1 MSTLG
6 DAVLEVLERRKK
18 AIAKDRVDTILTD
31 AAVSSTASA
40 GVPAQLRVRRVHV
53 SGTREFQQGE
63 GKDATDVTAPI
74 DLNWTPLDGVNGVG
88 SEQNLRGKSS
98 VVHFATWALTGR
110 SHLQAGV
117 ESWIDHVSAE
127 LLVDGVPLFVEFD
140 VVDGVPTGS
149 IEVESGGRRT
159 QIGNFSDGN
168 QFESLMG
175 SVMLGRLR
183 LDPIPT
189 FSRDGISHT
198 HTWPMY
204 ASSLTVRADQLDP
217 ILGPD
222 VHLKTKI
229 LQMFVG
235 TSWASMDAQ
244 ITRALNALLFERG
257 EQEQQVRTT
266 STRVPS
272 SALGDAEDRVARAR
286 EALTLFDP
294 DEPDVDAVYD
304 LASRASERAREA
316 RVLELQLMT
325 AGAAFTQARS
335 QLRAEQHR
343 KRAVEETAV
352 AQALFNGMKPTACP
366 RCASTVTQEAYE
378 AEVTDHNCSLCHNTL
393 HLNAAIVG
401 NAPTPHEHEGAGDDL
416 DDEVEDTQDPLD
428 ALAEAATE
436 AQAAVSKLR
445 DAYQAAESARVSA
458 EAEAN
463 TARAGLDRARART
476 AATQELIAAQAT
488 LDALEGLERQV
499 DAEGPDEPKAETSDR
514 DERILVLDTASEVVK
529 GWVKRDQD
537 PMLMKVSE
545 AIADLARRFGIS
557 NLESVSIKGNG
568 NMDIVKGGVKA
579 TYSALTHGEKLRI
592 KLSTAIALIQV
603 GHRDNVGR
611 HPGLLFVDSPAAEE
625 IPESV
630 LRTML
635 EAMIEVAEETELQIV
650 VATTHAAMLSAVLDA
665 DHLLVAT
672 GEDYV
677 W

>member
-6 DAVLEVLERRKK
+6 DAVVEVLERRKQ
-18 AIAKDRVDTILTD
+18 AIAKDRVEKILTD

-53 SGTREFQQGE
+53 YGTREFQRGE
-63 GKDATDVTAPI
+63 GKDAPVVTAPI

-98 VVHFATWALTGR
+98 VLHFATWALTGR
-110 SHLQAGV
+110 SHLQADV
-117 ESWIDHVSAE
+117 EAWIDRVSAE
-127 LLVDGVPLFVEFD
+127 LLVDGVALFVEFD
-140 VVDGVPTGS
+140 VTDGVPIGS

-159 QIGNFSDGN
+159 QIGNFSDGDE
-168 QFESLMG
+168 FESLMG

-189 FSRDGISHT
+189 FSKDGISHT
-198 HTWPMY
+198 HTWPTY

-222 VHLKTKI
+222 IHLKTKI

-244 ITRALNALLFERG
+244 ITKALNASLFERG
-257 EQEQQVRTT
+257 EQEQRVRTT

-272 SALGDAEDRVARAR
+272 SALGNAEDRVARAKD
-286 EALTLFDP
+286 ALTLFDP

-304 LASRASERAREA
+304 LAANASERAREA
-316 RVLELQLMT
+316 REIELQMMT
-325 AGAAFTQARS
+325 AGAAFAQAKS
-335 QLRAEQHR
+335 QLRAEQHH

-352 AQALFNGMKPTACP
+352 ALALFNGMKPTACP
-366 RCASTVTQEAYE
+366 RCASTVTVEAYQ
-378 AEVTDHNCSLCHNTL
+378 AEVTDHNCSLCHSTL
-393 HLNAAIVG
+393 NLDVAVAG
-401 NAPTPHEHEGAGDDL
+401 SAPTPDEHQGGDDL
-416 DDEVEDTQDPLD
+416 DDEVEDTQDPFT
-428 ALAEAATE
+428 ALTE
-436 AQAAVSKLR
+436 AVNEAEAAVSKLR
-445 DAYQAAESARVSA
+445 EDYQAAERARVNA
-458 EAEAN
+458 ETVAN
-463 TARAGLDRARART
+463 TARASLDRARART
-476 AATQELIAAQAT
+476 AATQELIAAQAA
-488 LDALEGLERQV
+488 LDALEGLGRQV
-499 DAEGPDEPKAETSDR
+499 YPEVPDEPHAVMSER
-514 DERILVLDTASEVVK
+514 DEKILVLDTASEVVK
-529 GWVKRDQD
+529 VWVKRDQD
-537 PMLMKVSE
+537 PMLLKVSE
-545 AIADLARRFGIS
+545 AIADLARRFGVS

-579 TYSALTHGEKLRI
+579 TYSTLTQGEKLRI

-635 EAMIEVAEETELQIV
+635 ESMIEVAQETELQIV
-650 VATTHAAMLSAVLDA
+650 VATTHSATLSDVLDA

-672 GEDYV
+672 GDDYV